1 MKNPITYLVTAA
13 LLVAALA
20 AGPAPV
26 LAQSAYDSGIA
37 QILRGQA
44 AGLALTADD
53 TSLAVIVRYI
63 GTQSGLVAVA
73 ANGDITFTQG
83 ATGSEAAS
91 TEFEC
96 PVSGA
101 LGGVIDVS
109 DAACNT
115 LGEVVDTINAST
127 SWRAVII
134 DGLRSDSS
142 NDTLLTFSATAATA
156 VNGYPLYWDTD
167 TAFSSTIAILPTEA
181 RKMPFY
187 LQGRSLRTDPYAGTL
202 PLFWYGNATSTYGSG
217 TSTLSLV
224 SVKATYATSNLAGTE
239 TATTILSL
247 AGGATTAAKEVDFR
261 AHGVYGRRGEK
272 LLFRMIN
279 SAAAA
284 SVTHTGV
291 GRLLAATSSN

>member
-1 MKNPITYLVTAA
+1 MKNPITTFVLAA
-13 LLVAALA
+13 FLVASLA

-26 LAQSAYDSGIA
+26 AAQSMYDSGIS

-63 GTQSGLVAVA
+63 GTQSGTVAVA
-73 ANGDITFTQG
+73 SNGDITFKQG
-83 ATGSEAAS
+83 ASGSEAAS

-109 DAACNT
+109 DTACNT

-142 NDTLLTFSATAATA
+142 NDTLLALAETTATA
-156 VNGYPLYWDTD
+156 VNGLSLYLDTD
-167 TAFSSTIAILPTEA
+167 VAYASTIALLPTEA
-181 RKMPFY
+181 RQMPFY
-187 LQGRSLRTDPYAGTL
+187 LQGRTLKTDPYAGSL

-224 SVKATYATSNLAGTE
+224 SVKATYNTTNYAGTE

-261 AHGVYGRRGEK
+261 AHGVYGRKGEK
-272 LLFRMIN
+272 LLFRLIN

-284 SVTHTGV
+284 SVTHTAI
-291 GRLLAATSSN
+291 GRLVPLQ